1 MLTPADEKFLKVAV
15 AAAPRVAEIIT
26 SYPAAYR
33 QGALEVAENRYMQ
46 AARDFGCTEQAAGR
60 CATLLM
66 RDLRKRLRI
75 IRSENLVA
83 DVADVEDHLVE
94 YNWPFASPS
103 AVAAMLQRLIKWRT
117 LKVKTALQ

>member
-1 MLTPADEKFLKVAV
+1 VLTPADEKFLKVAV
-15 AAAPRVAEIIT
+15 AAAARVAEIIT
-26 SYPAAYR
+26 SFPAADR
-33 QGALEVAENRYMQ
+33 QGALEAAENIYAR

-83 DVADVEDHLVE
+83 DVADVEDHLIDHS
-94 YNWPFASPS
+94 WLFASPS
-103 AVAAMLQRLIKWRT
+103 AVAAMLQRVIKWRT
-117 LKVKTALQ
+117 FKVKALQ